1 MSASD
6 SGHPWRFHAMVPTQP
21 AVARSPTPSSIRSG
35 HFWPS
40 TTRRGGVGR
49 TRLMR
54 HTLRVAI
61 IGGGIGGVAAAN
73 ALRRRG
79 IDARVYEQAP
89 ALKEV
94 GAGVALHPNGV
105 RMLRRLGFG
114 DDLLRFGA
122 RWRDPQFRHPDGR
135 LVARWWPSGEGE
147 GIEIF
152 GMHRA
157 DLLQMFLDRLPPEV
171 IHP

>member
-21 AVARSPTPSSIRSG
+21 AVARSPTPASIRSG
-35 HFWPS
+35 HFCPS

-79 IDARVYEQAP
+79 IDARVYVQAP

-114 DDLLRFGA
+114 DAIARFGA
-122 RWRDPQFRHPDGR
+122 RWIDPQSRQFDGT
-135 LVARWWPSGEGE
+135 LIAPWWPATTGND
-147 GIEIF
+147 IEIY

-157 DLLQMFLDRLPPEV
+157 DLLQFLLERLPDG
-171 IHP
+171 

>member
-1 MSASD
+1 
-6 SGHPWRFHAMVPTQP
+6 
-21 AVARSPTPSSIRSG
+21 
-35 HFWPS
+35 
-40 TTRRGGVGR
+40 
-49 TRLMR
+49 MR

-79 IDARVYEQAP
+79 IDARVYEKAP

-114 DDLLRFGA
+114 DDVARYGA
-122 RWRDPQFRHPDGR
+122 RWTDPQFRHANGG
-135 LVARWWPSGEGE
+135 LIAGWWPAGAEQT
-147 GIEIF
+147 IEIY
-152 GMHRA
+152 GIHRA
-157 DLLQMFLDRLPPEV
+157 DLLQMLVDR
-171 IHP
+171 